1 MLARDSL
8 QQAKDQQERLIYNQI
23 DELKIESEKYK
34 NQKDVYNNVLF
45 K

>member
-8 QQAKDQQERLIYNQI
+8 QQAKDQQERLIQDQI
-23 DELKIESEKYK
+23 DELKMESAKYK